1 MKAVRLENFGTKTP
15 PGKSA
20 EEWRRKKKNLTGTGW
35 SSAPAESGETGGKD
49 TGTAGTPP
57 ERRPTY
63 SETMQGY
70 YGDRYADV
78 LAENK
83 TAADAAAE
91 TAERDAQD
99 ALERIRGGYKSTDRQ
114 LYREYME
121 SKRTLPQRLAAHGI
135 TGGLTESSQVRLAN
149 SYGEELAENERA
161 RLAEEAKTYSARDAR
176 LAAAGDYSGYVG
188 MGLTQEQADYLAEIW
203 MGRNGALASLRR
215 ARNAG
220 NAGNSGSGSS
230 LADTLSESLLLKAE
244 RGADAAVEYIAAQ
257 LASGAIRSDE
267 AEEIWKLLRASG
279 ESDI

>member
-49 TGTAGTPP
+49 TGAAGTPP

-63 SETMQGY
+63 SEIMQGY
-70 YGDRYADV
+70 YGDRYADA

-121 SKRTLPQRLAAHGI
+121 SKRTLPQRLAAQGI

-176 LAAAGDYSGYVG
+176 ARRGEVR
-188 MGLTQEQADYLAEIW
+188 AEP
-203 MGRNGALASLRR
+203 R
-215 ARNAG
+215 
-220 NAGNSGSGSS
+220 
-230 LADTLSESLLLKAE
+230 
-244 RGADAAVEYIAAQ
+244 
-257 LASGAIRSDE
+257 
-267 AEEIWKLLRASG
+267 
-279 ESDI
+279 

>member
-1 MKAVRLENFGTKTP
+1 MAQKEEKPDEYGLEQR
-15 PGKSA
+15 PGGKRGD
-20 EEWRRKKKNLTGTGW
+20 RRK
-35 SSAPAESGETGGKD
+35 EHGE
-49 TGTAGTPP
+49 AGTPP

-70 YGDRYADV
+70 YGDRYADA

-121 SKRTLPQRLAAHGI
+121 NKRTLPQRLAAQGI

-176 LAAAGDYSGYVG
+176 A
-188 MGLTQEQADYLAEIW
+188 
-203 MGRNGALASLRR
+203 RR
-215 ARNAG
+215 
-220 NAGNSGSGSS
+220 
-230 LADTLSESLLLKAE
+230 
-244 RGADAAVEYIAAQ
+244 
-257 LASGAIRSDE
+257 
-267 AEEIWKLLRASG
+267 G
-279 ESDI
+279 ESRAEPR

>member
-1 MKAVRLENFGTKTP
+1 MKAVRLENFGTTTP

-20 EEWRRKKKNLTGTGW
+20 EEWRRKKKNLTNTGW

-49 TGTAGTPP
+49 TGAAGTPP

-70 YGDRYADV
+70 YGDRYADA

-121 SKRTLPQRLAAHGI
+121 SKRTLPQRLAAQGI

-176 LAAAGDYSGYVG
+176 LAAARA
-188 MGLTQEQADYLAEIW
+188 EQSRADAEAKRTH
-203 MGRNGALASLRR
+203 GE
-215 ARNAG
+215 
-220 NAGNSGSGSS
+220 S
-230 LADTLSESLLLKAE
+230 LAKLWQEAE
-244 RGADAAVEYIAAQ
+244 KHRREDAAKTAAL